1 MARSLFRGF
10 LAALALV
17 TCSVGSLS
25 AAEPPPGVSAS
36 VEAAKSAPATLHVM
50 CDKETGYAF
59 TVTRDGSL
67 MRMQAEDHRC
77 DKPRAPART
86 RTVYGAADQVA
97 MDRDDHDAGRYRRQP
112 APSQ

>member
-17 TCSVGSLS
+17 ACSVGSLS

-36 VEAAKSAPATLHVM
+36 AEAAKPSPATLHIM
-50 CDKETGYAF
+50 CDKETGNAF

-77 DKPRAPART
+77 EKPQAPART
-86 RTVYGAADQVA
+86 RAVYGASDQAA
-97 MDRDDHDAGRYRRQP
+97 MDRDNREAERYRRQP